1 MKNYSFR
8 KMKYNYIASMIA
20 TFFIIGSFNSTAQTT
35 APKELKSL
43 AEASFNH
50 FPKIK
55 EAENLVEIASEK
67 IKLVSLNKQPDV
79 TADAGYTYIR
89 PKIELPINGE
99 KFQFAPLNNFTA
111 SFNGAYTLVDFGRL
125 KSAIEQA
132 KNELTYSEHN
142 KANIQHQI
150 AYQVANIYYYM
161 VYLKKA
167 VGIQDTILNA
177 LNENKKIIES
187 QYKNGTALEIDLL
200 SIQAT
205 IDAEENRKT
214 DLTTLLNK
222 QEILLEY
229 ATGISKTSGN
239 EFDLNLNT
247 DAISNNLASNPD
259 IIMLQ
264 DKLQQAKQD
273 ISISQL
279 KNKPVLGLRANVGSR
294 NGYLPNISEMRL
306 NYLAGVNFSVPIY
319 NGGKIKQQIKL
330 QEKLATQQ
338 SLLIESMNQTLQKDI
353 KQTAADMFSA
363 KERLKRTGSQITL
376 AKSASTLAN
385 NKLIHGTGTHLE
397 VTSANTNLQRALLNQ
412 LQLEFQVCSAQIEY
426 ARLTGVKY
434 W

>member
-1 MKNYSFR
+1 MR
-8 KMKYNYIASMIA
+8 YNYIVSIIA
-20 TFFIIGSFNSTAQTT
+20 AFIIIGCLKSTGQTT

-43 AEASFNH
+43 VEASFNH
-50 FPKIK
+50 FPKFK
-55 EAENLVEIASEK
+55 EADNLVDIASEK
-67 IKLVSLNKQPDV
+67 IKLVSLNNQPDV

-111 SFNGAYTLVDFGRL
+111 SFNGTYTLVDFGRL
-125 KSAIEQA
+125 KAAITQA
-132 KNELTYSEHN
+132 KNELNFTQHN
-142 KANIQHQI
+142 KENIQHQI

-167 VGIQDTILNA
+167 VGIQDTILNT
-177 LNENKKIIES
+177 LSENKKIIES

-200 SIQAT
+200 SIQST
-205 IDAEENRKT
+205 IDAEENRKI

-229 ATGISKTSGN
+229 VSGISKISGN
-239 EFDLNLNT
+239 EFDLIQKT
-247 DAISNNLASNPD
+247 ESISNNLVSNPEM
-259 IIMLQ
+259 IMLQ

-273 ISISQL
+273 VSISLL

-294 NGYLPNISEMRL
+294 NGYIPNISEMRL

-319 NGGKIKQQIKL
+319 NGGKIKQQIRV
-330 QEKLATQQ
+330 QEKLANQQ
-338 SLLIESMNQTLQKDI
+338 SLVIESMNQTLQKDI
-353 KQTAADMFSA
+353 KQTTADLLSA
-363 KERLKRTGSQITL
+363 TERLKRTNSQIAL

-385 NKLIHGTGTHLE
+385 NKLMHGTGTHLE
-397 VTSANTNLQRALLNQ
+397 VTSANTNLQRSLLNQ
-412 LQLEFQVCSAQIEY
+412 LQLEFQVCSAQLEY

>member
-1 MKNYSFR
+1 
-8 KMKYNYIASMIA
+8 MKYNYIVSITA
-20 TFFIIGSFNSTAQTT
+20 TFLIICTLNSTGQIT

-43 AEASFNH
+43 VEASFNH
-50 FPKIK
+50 FPKFK
-55 EAENLVEIASEK
+55 EADNMVDIASEK

-111 SFNGAYTLVDFGRL
+111 SFNGTYTLVDFGRL
-125 KSAIEQA
+125 KAAITQA
-132 KNELTYSEHN
+132 KNELTYNQHN
-142 KANIQHQI
+142 KENIQHQI

-167 VGIQDTILNA
+167 VGIQDTILNT

-187 QYKNGTALEIDLL
+187 QYKNGAALEIDLL
-200 SIQAT
+200 SIQST
-205 IDAEENRKT
+205 IDAEENRKI

-222 QEILLEY
+222 QEILLDY
-229 ATGISKTSGN
+229 VSGISKISGN
-239 EFDLNLNT
+239 EFDLLQKNDVIT
-247 DAISNNLASNPD
+247 NNLAANPD

-264 DKLQQAKQD
+264 DKLQQSKQD
-273 ISISQL
+273 VSISML

-330 QEKLATQQ
+330 QEKLANQQ
-338 SLLIESMNQTLQKDI
+338 SLVIESMNQTLQKDI
-353 KQTAADMFSA
+353 KQTSADLLSA
-363 KERLKRTGSQITL
+363 TERLKRTNSQIAL
-376 AKSASTLAN
+376 AKYASTLAN

-397 VTSANTNLQRALLNQ
+397 VTSANTNLQRSLLNQ
-412 LQLEFQVCSAQIEY
+412 LQLEFQVCSAQLEY

>member
-1 MKNYSFR
+1 L
-8 KMKYNYIASMIA
+8 
-20 TFFIIGSFNSTAQTT
+20 NSTGQIT

-43 AEASFNH
+43 VEASFNH
-50 FPKIK
+50 FPKFK
-55 EAENLVEIASEK
+55 EADNMVDIASEK

-111 SFNGAYTLVDFGRL
+111 SFNGTYTLVDFGRL
-125 KSAIEQA
+125 KAAITQA
-132 KNELTYSEHN
+132 KNELTYNQHN
-142 KANIQHQI
+142 KENIQHQI

-167 VGIQDTILNA
+167 VGIQDTILNT

-187 QYKNGTALEIDLL
+187 QYKNGAALEIDLL
-200 SIQAT
+200 SIQST
-205 IDAEENRKT
+205 IDAEENRKI

-222 QEILLEY
+222 QEILLDY
-229 ATGISKTSGN
+229 VSGISKISGN
-239 EFDLNLNT
+239 EFDLLQKNDVIT
-247 DAISNNLASNPD
+247 NNLAANPD

-264 DKLQQAKQD
+264 DKLQQSKQD
-273 ISISQL
+273 VSISML

-330 QEKLATQQ
+330 QEKLANQQ
-338 SLLIESMNQTLQKDI
+338 SLVIESMNQTLQKDI
-353 KQTAADMFSA
+353 KQTSADLLSA
-363 KERLKRTGSQITL
+363 TERLKRTNSQIAL
-376 AKSASTLAN
+376 AKYASTLAN

-397 VTSANTNLQRALLNQ
+397 VTSANTNLQRSLLNQ
-412 LQLEFQVCSAQIEY
+412 LQLEFQVCSAQLEY

>member
-1 MKNYSFR
+1 
-8 KMKYNYIASMIA
+8 MKYNYIVSITA
-20 TFFIIGSFNSTAQTT
+20 TFLIICTLNSTGQIT

-43 AEASFNH
+43 VEASFNH
-50 FPKIK
+50 FPKFK
-55 EAENLVEIASEK
+55 EADNMVDIASEK

-111 SFNGAYTLVDFGRL
+111 SFNGTYTLVDFGRL
-125 KSAIEQA
+125 KAAITQA
-132 KNELTYSEHN
+132 KNELTYNQHN
-142 KANIQHQI
+142 KENIQHQI

-167 VGIQDTILNA
+167 VGIQDTILNT

-200 SIQAT
+200 SIQST
-205 IDAEENRKT
+205 IDAEENRKI

-222 QEILLEY
+222 QEILLDY
-229 ATGISKTSGN
+229 VSGISKISGN
-239 EFDLNLNT
+239 EFDLLQKNDVIT
-247 DAISNNLASNPD
+247 NNLAANPD

-264 DKLQQAKQD
+264 DKLQQSKQD
-273 ISISQL
+273 VSISML

-330 QEKLATQQ
+330 QEKLANQQ
-338 SLLIESMNQTLQKDI
+338 SLVIESMNQTLQKDI
-353 KQTAADMFSA
+353 KQTSADLLSA
-363 KERLKRTGSQITL
+363 TERLKRTNSQIAL
-376 AKSASTLAN
+376 AKYASTLAN

-397 VTSANTNLQRALLNQ
+397 VTSANTNLQRSLLNQ
-412 LQLEFQVCSAQIEY
+412 LQLEFQVCSAQLEY

>member
-1 MKNYSFR
+1 MR
-8 KMKYNYIASMIA
+8 YNYIVSITAAFI
-20 TFFIIGSFNSTAQTT
+20 IIGSLKSIGQTT

-43 AEASFNH
+43 VEASFNH
-50 FPKIK
+50 FPKFK
-55 EAENLVEIASEK
+55 EADNLVDIATEK
-67 IKLVSLNKQPDV
+67 IKLVSLNNQPDV

-111 SFNGAYTLVDFGRL
+111 SFNGTYTLVDFGRL
-125 KSAIEQA
+125 KAAITQA
-132 KNELTYSEHN
+132 KNELNFTQHN
-142 KANIQHQI
+142 KENIQHQI

-167 VGIQDTILNA
+167 VGIQDTILNT
-177 LNENKKIIES
+177 LSENKKIIES

-200 SIQAT
+200 SIQST
-205 IDAEENRKT
+205 IDAEENRKI

-229 ATGISKTSGN
+229 VSGISKISGN
-239 EFDLNLNT
+239 EFDLIQKT
-247 DAISNNLASNPD
+247 ESISNNLVSNPD
-259 IIMLQ
+259 MIMLQ

-273 ISISQL
+273 VSISLL

-294 NGYLPNISEMRL
+294 NGYIPNISEMRL

-319 NGGKIKQQIKL
+319 NGGKIKQQIRV
-330 QEKLATQQ
+330 QEKLANQQ
-338 SLLIESMNQTLQKDI
+338 SLVIESMNQTLQKDI
-353 KQTAADMFSA
+353 KQTTADLLSA
-363 KERLKRTGSQITL
+363 TERLKRTNSQIAL

-385 NKLIHGTGTHLE
+385 NKLMHGTGTHLE
-397 VTSANTNLQRALLNQ
+397 VTSANTNLQRSLLNQ
-412 LQLEFQVCSAQIEY
+412 LQLEFQVCSAQLEY

>member
-1 MKNYSFR
+1 
-8 KMKYNYIASMIA
+8 MKYNYIVSITAA
-20 TFFIIGSFNSTAQTT
+20 FLIICSLNSTGQTT

-43 AEASFNH
+43 VEASFNH
-50 FPKIK
+50 FPKFK
-55 EAENLVEIASEK
+55 EAENMVDIASEK

-79 TADAGYTYIR
+79 TVDAGYTYIR

-111 SFNGAYTLVDFGRL
+111 SFNGSYTLLDFGRL
-125 KSAIEQA
+125 KAAITQA
-132 KNELTYSEHN
+132 KNELTYNQHN
-142 KANIQHQI
+142 KENIQHQI

-167 VGIQDTILNA
+167 VAIQDTILNT

-200 SIQAT
+200 SIQSS
-205 IDAEENRKT
+205 IDAEENRKI
-214 DLTTLLNK
+214 DLSTLLNK

-229 ATGISKTSGN
+229 VSGISKISGN
-239 EFDLNLNT
+239 EFDLIQNS
-247 DAISNNLASNPD
+247 DAVANNIASNPD
-259 IIMLQ
+259 MIMLQ
-264 DKLQQAKQD
+264 DKLLQAKQD
-273 ISISQL
+273 VSISML

-294 NGYLPNISEMRL
+294 NGYIPNISEMRL
-306 NYLAGVNFSVPIY
+306 NYLAGINFSVPIY

-330 QEKLATQQ
+330 QEKLANQQ
-338 SLLIESMNQTLQKDI
+338 SLVIESMNQTLQKDI
-353 KQTAADMFSA
+353 KQTTADLLSA
-363 KERLKRTGSQITL
+363 TERLKRTNSQISL

-397 VTSANTNLQRALLNQ
+397 VTAANTNLQRSLLNQ
-412 LQLEFQVCSAQIEY
+412 LQLEFQVCSAQLEY

>member
-1 MKNYSFR
+1 
-8 KMKYNYIASMIA
+8 MIA
-20 TFFIIGSFNSTAQTT
+20 TFFIIGSFNSTAQIT

-43 AEASFNH
+43 VEASFNH
-50 FPKIK
+50 FPKFK
-55 EAENLVEIASEK
+55 EADNMVDIASEK

-111 SFNGAYTLVDFGRL
+111 SFNGTYTLVDFGRL
-125 KSAIEQA
+125 KAAITQA
-132 KNELTYSEHN
+132 KNELTYNQHN
-142 KANIQHQI
+142 KENIQHQI

-167 VGIQDTILNA
+167 VGIQDTILNT

-200 SIQAT
+200 SIQST
-205 IDAEENRKT
+205 IDAEENRKI

-222 QEILLEY
+222 QEILLDY
-229 ATGISKTSGN
+229 VSGISKISGN
-239 EFDLNLNT
+239 EFDLLQKNDVIT
-247 DAISNNLASNPD
+247 NNLAANPD

-264 DKLQQAKQD
+264 DKLQQSKQD
-273 ISISQL
+273 VSISML

-330 QEKLATQQ
+330 QEKLANQQ
-338 SLLIESMNQTLQKDI
+338 SLVIESMNQTLQKDI
-353 KQTAADMFSA
+353 KQTSADLLSA
-363 KERLKRTGSQITL
+363 TERLKRTNSQIAL
-376 AKSASTLAN
+376 AKYASTLAN

-397 VTSANTNLQRALLNQ
+397 VTSANTNLQRSLLNQ
-412 LQLEFQVCSAQIEY
+412 LQLEFQVCSAQLEY

>member
-1 MKNYSFR
+1 MR
-8 KMKYNYIASMIA
+8 YNYIVSITAAFI
-20 TFFIIGSFNSTAQTT
+20 IIGSLKSIGQTT

-43 AEASFNH
+43 VEASFNH
-50 FPKIK
+50 FPKFK
-55 EAENLVEIASEK
+55 EADNLVDIATEK
-67 IKLVSLNKQPDV
+67 IKLVSLNNQPDV

-111 SFNGAYTLVDFGRL
+111 SFNGTYTLVDFGRL
-125 KSAIEQA
+125 KAAITQA
-132 KNELTYSEHN
+132 KNELNFTQHN
-142 KANIQHQI
+142 KENIQHQI

-167 VGIQDTILNA
+167 VGIQDTILNT
-177 LNENKKIIES
+177 LSENKKIIES

-200 SIQAT
+200 SIQST
-205 IDAEENRKT
+205 IDAEENRKI

-229 ATGISKTSGN
+229 VSGISKISGN
-239 EFDLNLNT
+239 EFDLIQKT
-247 DAISNNLASNPD
+247 ESISNNLVSNPEM
-259 IIMLQ
+259 IMLQ
-264 DKLQQAKQD
+264 DKLQQSKQD
-273 ISISQL
+273 VSISML

-294 NGYLPNISEMRL
+294 NGYIPNISEMRL

-319 NGGKIKQQIKL
+319 NGGKIKQQIRV
-330 QEKLATQQ
+330 QEKLANQQ
-338 SLLIESMNQTLQKDI
+338 SLVIESMNQTLQKDI
-353 KQTAADMFSA
+353 KQTTAELLSA
-363 KERLKRTGSQITL
+363 TERLKRTNSQIAL

-385 NKLIHGTGTHLE
+385 NKLMHGTGTHLE
-397 VTSANTNLQRALLNQ
+397 VTSANTNLQRSLLNQ
-412 LQLEFQVCSAQIEY
+412 LQLEFQVCSAQLEY

>member
-1 MKNYSFR
+1 MKNYSFK

-20 TFFIIGSFNSTAQTT
+20 TFFIIGSFNSIAQTT

-43 AEASFNH
+43 AEASFNR

-55 EAENLVEIASEK
+55 EADNLVEIASEK
-67 IKLVSLNKQPDV
+67 IKLVTLNKQPDV

-111 SFNGAYTLVDFGRL
+111 SFNGTYTLVDFGRL

-167 VGIQDTILNA
+167 VGIQDTILNT

-200 SIQAT
+200 SIQST
-205 IDAEENRKT
+205 IDAEENRKI
-214 DLTTLLNK
+214 DLTTLLSK

-229 ATGISKTSGN
+229 VSGISKISGN
-239 EFDLNLNT
+239 EFDLIQKS
-247 DAISNNLASNPD
+247 DAGANNFAANPEM
-259 IIMLQ
+259 IMLQ
-264 DKLQQAKQD
+264 DKLQQSKQD
-273 ISISQL
+273 VSISML
-279 KNKPVLGLRANVGSR
+279 KNKPVLGLRANFGSR
-294 NGYLPNISEMRL
+294 NGYIPNISEMRM
-306 NYLAGVNFSVPIY
+306 NYLAGVNFSIPIY
-319 NGGKIKQQIKL
+319 NGGKIKQQIKV

-338 SLLIESMNQTLQKDI
+338 SLVIESMNQTLQKDI
-353 KQTAADMFSA
+353 KQTSADLLSA
-363 KERLKRTGSQITL
+363 TERLKRTKSQIAL

-412 LQLEFQVCSAQIEY
+412 LQLEFQVCSAQLEY